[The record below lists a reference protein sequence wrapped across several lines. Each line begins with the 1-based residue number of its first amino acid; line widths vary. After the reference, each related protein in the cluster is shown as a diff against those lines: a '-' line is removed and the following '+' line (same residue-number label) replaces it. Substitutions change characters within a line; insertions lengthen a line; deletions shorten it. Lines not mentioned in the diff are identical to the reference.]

1 MFGMGKVPRQLTM
14 YYVVNFTLAATVL
27 KTHLYILSAHQNTP
41 SNNVIQCD
49 CKLKVFILESFNIQF
64 DAKPQNNKIYGIAF
78 HTMLLSLYAS

>member
-14 YYVVNFTLAATVL
+14 YYVVSFMLAAKVL
-27 KTHLYILSAHQNTP
+27 KDTSVRILNTP

-64 DAKPQNNKIYGIAF
+64 DANPQNNKIYGIDF
-78 HTMLLSLYAS
+78 HTILLS